1 MTIKEQIMADM
12 KAAMKARDAARLGA
26 IRLLMAA
33 IKHKEVDEQIVAD
46 DTAVNAIIAKLVK
59 QRRDS
64 IDQYMAAQRPDL
76 AEKEQAEIDV
86 LATYLPKQLTA
97 EEIDVMIDEAIAAVG
112 MTGMAAMGKVMGM
125 LKPKLTGRADMPR
138 ELPGLEKLGA
148 VCRCIHRIAL
158 GKT

>member
-33 IKHKEVDEQIVAD
+33 IKQKEVDEQIVAD

-86 LATYLPKQLTA
+86 LSCYLPKPLTEA
-97 EEIDVMIDEAIAAVG
+97 EIEQMIEEAIAASG
-112 MTGMAAMGKVMGM
+112 LSGMAAMGKVMGM
-125 LKPKLTGRADMPR
+125 LKPKLTGRADMGKVSA
-138 ELPGLEKLGA
+138 LIKQKLTA
-148 VCRCIHRIAL
+148 
-158 GKT
+158 